1 MSKSTDGNDISYKAA
16 GDLSAKQYY
25 VMRISAADT
34 VNTAATNTSQV
45 PVGILQNDPAAANEE
60 ATVRQAGTSQV
71 VAGDAIASA
80 GTMLTFDSSGRVIT
94 QTNGNQY
101 RVGVNK
107 EVATAANEI
116 IEVVLVGLG
125 HKES

>member
-60 ATVRQAGTSQV
+60 ATVRQAGTSKV
-71 VAGDAIASA
+71 VAGD
-80 GTMLTFDSSGRVIT
+80 
-94 QTNGNQY
+94 
-101 RVGVNK
+101 K
-107 EVATAANEI
+107 
-116 IEVVLVGLG
+116 
-125 HKES
+125 KESGEPMQLFVPSEKKINHLPPTCYCVSCNYF